1 MSSTQV
7 PLWVPVIVALVG
19 FIGVLGAQVVATW
32 RDDRRW
38 RREAEREELRWKR
51 DRSREK
57 DNRSYEDRQRAYAQV
72 IGAVES
78 FDWLMFPAYNAT
90 KLDQVVTDDMRTDL
104 RVARDEAHKTFGP
117 FNLHAPERI
126 RTMLRDVMITRST
139 LAMRI
144 LRGDADPE
152 DSVRLWTKAQRA
164 YRQLRA
170 EMRQDL
176 GFDVE
181 VLPGHRQLGRLPG
194 D

>member
-104 RVARDEAHKTFGP
+104 RVARDEAHKT
-117 FNLHAPERI
+117 L
-126 RTMLRDVMITRST
+126 
-139 LAMRI
+139 RI

>member
-1 MSSTQV
+1 
-7 PLWVPVIVALVG
+7 VPVAVALLG
-19 FIGVLGAQVVATW
+19 FLGVLTAQAIAVR

-38 RREAEREELRWKR
+38 RREAEREELRWNR
-51 DRSREK
+51 ERTREK
-57 DNRSYEDRQRAYAQV
+57 DNRSYEARQEAYAQI

-90 KLDQVVTDDMRTDL
+90 KLGHAVTDDMLTDL
-104 RVARDEAHKTFGP
+104 RMASDEARKAFGP

-144 LRGDADPE
+144 LRGSADPE
-152 DSVRLWTKAQRA
+152 ESVQLWTTAQRA

-176 GFDVE
+176 GFDAE
-181 VLPGHRQLGRLPG
+181 TLPEP
-194 D
+194 

>member
-1 MSSTQV
+1 MSATQV
-7 PLWVPVIVALVG
+7 PLWVPVAVAFLG
-19 FIGVLGAQVVATW
+19 FIGVLGAQVIAAW

-38 RREAEREELRWKR
+38 RREAEREELRWHR
-51 DRSREK
+51 DRAREQ
-57 DNRSYEDRQRAYAQV
+57 DNRSHESRQQAYAQV

-90 KLDQVVTDDMRTDL
+90 KLGHHVTEDL
-104 RVARDEAHKTFGP
+104 RSDLTLARDEAHKAFGA

-126 RTMLRDVMITRST
+126 RIMLRDVMVTRST

-152 DSVRLWTKAQRA
+152 ESIQLWEKAQKA
-164 YRQLRA
+164 YRRMRV

-181 VLPGHRQLGRLPG
+181 VLPEEECTDRVAE
-194 D
+194 